1 MSLRLDAASGTKV
14 RYTGE
19 GGWDADKV
27 HANKYLTVG
36 EIYTVDIIDIG
47 SWCSEVY
54 LVEVPHLDFNTVMF
68 EEVE

>member
-1 MSLRLDAASGTKV
+1 MNLDCKHGMKV
-14 RYTGE
+14 RYIGE

-47 SWCSEVY
+47 NWSSDVY
-54 LVEVPHLDFNTVMF
+54 LIEFPEIDFNTVMF

>member
-1 MSLRLDAASGTKV
+1 MSILGCKHGAKV

-27 HANKYLTVG
+27 HADKYLTVG

-47 SWCSEVY
+47 NWMSEVY
-54 LVEVPHLDFNTVMF
+54 LVEVQNIDFNTVMF